1 MIILDYKSSKPIY
14 EQITEQIKLNVM
26 KKYLKPG
33 DAIPSVRKLAL
44 QLEITPGTVAKAY
57 QELERQ
63 QIIETI
69 RGKGTF
75 IANEIQLKPDE
86 KKLLEVKKHIQTE
99 LMELKMMG
107 YNKKMVVDLVAG
119 IYEEMCV
126 CQK

>member
-14 EQITEQIKLNVM
+14 EQIVEQIKLNVM
-26 KKYLKPG
+26 KQYLKPG

-44 QLEITPGTVAKAY
+44 ELSITPGTVAKAY

-63 QIIETI
+63 EIIETI

-75 IANEIQLKPDE
+75 IAGEIQLKPDDR
-86 KKLLEVKKHIQTE
+86 KLLEVKKHLQTN

-107 YNKKMVVDLVAG
+107 YSKKMILELITG
-119 IYEEMCV
+119 IYEEMSV
-126 CQK
+126 C